1 MTSGQ
6 ILLILLAMM
15 LFSTIYLTT
24 YNSLFDQ
31 AEIAYKGM
39 YLLNGQKITDKYFQ
53 EIESNILGEIV
64 SFDSLQFIYNG
75 LSDTLTVSDIVYNVN
90 VSTTP
95 CTKNGADTTTVTP
108 EFLRIDISIWAVHP
122 AGDTLWIGMPEFP
135 LSKVFV
141 DLYY

>member
-15 LFSTIYLTT
+15 LFSTIYLTS
-24 YNSLFDQ
+24 YNNLFDQ